1 MERDGLVPGDSAA
14 PAPAGSGWLLT
25 SAGADAP
32 SAPETTWD
40 RVVPPRV
47 PREVRKR
54 RREVPLERAGDPAG
68 PSGTAV
74 DAYRAELR
82 RLLLRAGAACYSP
95 ARPSWSGS
103 MRS

>member
-1 MERDGLVPGDSAA
+1 M
-14 PAPAGSGWLLT
+14 
-25 SAGADAP
+25 DAP

-82 RLLLRAGAACYSP
+82 RLLLRAGAACYSA